1 MESENLSKK
10 AHTPGAVGFYTQI
23 NNPVDSVNLG
33 FPKKGDRHAK
43 HMSEFNLPHPFP
55 DSNYYQLSR
64 PKKKSLIQK
73 TKSQK
78 EPHGSKNFYS
88 MQKKAIIGTK
98 STHSSM
104 IKRNRQKKKKTVKA
118 GKKGNSVVAVKS
130 QGNFNFSGSVK
141 RNYKQ
146 KGALWRKE
154 KPSRSR
160 KKRSEGKK
168 AVKRKRRGTFGVQ
181 SVKVEKGLTHSVY
194 SREHYKGSNDIHSM
208 KKIHPGRR
216 KKAAP
221 GELYS
226 KKRENSYLTSSEM
239 SEMFE
244 HSVDIGRNVGQKW
257 GSTQGVSDRF
267 SENFSGTHVKPEY
280 GSEKMD
286 FFQARLNEIQSKYI
300 SSGTYQLK

>member
-10 AHTPGAVGFYTQI
+10 TQTPGAVGFYTQI
-23 NNPVDSVNLG
+23 NNPVESMNLG
-33 FPKKGDRHAK
+33 FPKKSDRHAK

-64 PKKKSLIQK
+64 PKKKSK
-73 TKSQK
+73 GHKAKSRKQ
-78 EPHGSKNFYS
+78 PHGSKNFYS
-88 MQKKAIIGTK
+88 MQKKATETK

-104 IKRNRQKKKKTVKA
+104 IKRNRQKKQAAKA

-146 KGALWRKE
+146 KGPLWRKD
-154 KPSRSR
+154 KSTRPR
-160 KKRSEGKK
+160 KKRVGSKK
-168 AVKRKRRGTFGVQ
+168 GDKRKRRGTFGVQ
-181 SVKVEKGLTHSVY
+181 SVNVDKQLTHSVY
-194 SREHYKGSNDIHSM
+194 SREHCKGSNDIHSL
-208 KKIHPGRR
+208 KKIHPTR
-216 KKAAP
+216 KKGQP
-221 GELYS
+221 GGIYS
-226 KKRENSYLTSSEM
+226 KKRENSYMTSSEM

-244 HSVDIGRNVGQKW
+244 RSVEIGRGQTHKW
-257 GSTQGVSDRF
+257 GSSKGLSDRF
-267 SENFSGTHVKPEY
+267 SENFSGSHVKPDY

-300 SSGTYQLK
+300 SSGTYQLR